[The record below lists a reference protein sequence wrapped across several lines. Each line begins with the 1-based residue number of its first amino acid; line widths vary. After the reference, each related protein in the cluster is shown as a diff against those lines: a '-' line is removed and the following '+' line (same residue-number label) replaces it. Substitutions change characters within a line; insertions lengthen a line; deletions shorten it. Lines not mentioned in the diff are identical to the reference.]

1 MRCRRSRIEPPN
13 NDERKLI
20 MKDNRTGQVCE
31 KCNSHIIVYRE
42 NGKLVYECSY
52 CGLAPE
58 EIENIDFEA
67 FDD

>member
-1 MRCRRSRIEPPN
+1 
-13 NDERKLI
+13 